1 MKIAVAGTGY
11 VGLVTGVCL
20 ASKGHNVTCV
30 DVDERKLN
38 MLENGQVPIYEP
50 ELEELLQENKSVT
63 IADLAVRMN
72 VTRETIRRDLRAM
85 EQEHELIRT
94 HGGAY
99 ILDGVQN
106 DLDISTRQVLK
117 TEEKKAIALK
127 CDALIQT
134 GEIIYLDNSTTAW
147 FIANKIASRKLTVV
161 TNSLEIANILSSSQ
175 TIHLFLIGGEYSH
188 RTKSFEGSS
197 THRSLKQYFF
207 DKAFISCRSVDIE
220 FGITDT
226 SDTSA
231 VIHHLA
237 LSHAKQ
243 KYLVVDHSKL
253 DKVSFTSVAP
263 LSELDGIV
271 MDTEFSPEWKD
282 FLDKNNIR
290 YY

>member
-1 MKIAVAGTGY
+1 M
-11 VGLVTGVCL
+11 L
-20 ASKGHNVTCV
+20 AISRQNLIK
-30 DVDERKLN
+30 
-38 MLENGQVPIYEP
+38 
-50 ELEELLQENKSVT
+50 ELLQENKSVT

-85 EQEHELIRT
+85 EKEHELIRT

-117 TEEKKAIALK
+117 TEEKKTIALK

-161 TNSLEIANILSSSQ
+161 TNSLEIAIILSSSQ
-175 TIHLFLIGGEYSH
+175 TINLFLIGGEYSP

-197 THRSLKQYFF
+197 AHRSLRQYFF
-207 DKAFISCRSVDIE
+207 DKAFISCRSIDME
-220 FGITDT
+220 FGATDT
-226 SDTSA
+226 SDNSA
-231 VIHHLA
+231 VSHYLA

-243 KYLVVDHSKL
+243 KYLAVDHSKL
-253 DKVSFTSVAP
+253 NNVSFTSVIP
-263 LSELDGIV
+263 LNELDGIIL
-271 MDTEFSPEWKD
+271 DTEFSPEWKD
-282 FLDKNNIR
+282 FLDKNNVR